1 MRNPNQTT
9 TSMTT
14 SSDKSVI
21 TFQYTSASV
30 CKADFQEIKNSYASY
45 KVEQIAPKIIT
56 VTIPR

>member
-1 MRNPNQTT
+1 MKNPNDTT

-14 SSDKSVI
+14 FSDKSVI

-30 CKADFQEIKNSYASY
+30 CKADFQEIKNCYAPH